1 MAAGVV
7 DRVRDRPEEVGLAD
21 ARVSWTWVEVNDV
34 FNRAANFYRSLGF
47 VERRVC
53 VFAENSAETLVAYQ
67 AGVIAGI
74 STVAVSFHLT
84 AEELVYILQD
94 SESAVVVCG
103 PETAARAVEAAQK
116 AGGVRVVGWR
126 CDGLD
131 GVSPWEDALAD
142 ASADE
147 PPRDVRPLPHLHY
160 TSGTTG
166 FPKGTDSPPTM
177 VPGGDDVDEHLRLLL
192 ERMLVNPEGGGV
204 FLVVSP
210 LYHVGTL
217 TSTKA
222 IFFGTAM
229 VVQGRFDAEGT
240 LANIDTYDV
249 TTSLMVPTH
258 FQRLLALPDDVK
270 ARYDTSSLQRVAHT
284 GAICPVEVKRAMI
297 EWFGPVIS
305 EGYGATEAG
314 TTNFITSEE
323 WLAHPGSVGLTIP
336 PFELLVLD
344 DEGTRLGP
352 NQEGRLCYRDT
363 TGRGVVYHNRPDAT
377 ADATIEPG
385 VFTMGEIG
393 YADEEGYV
401 YITDRASDLV
411 ISGGVNIYPAEA
423 ERVLIEHPGVADV
436 ACIGVPDADMG
447 EQLKALVI
455 PADPA
460 DPPSADELIAHC
472 RQHLAGF
479 KCPKTVD
486 LVDDVGRN
494 AMGKVNKKRLR
505 APYWETTPT

>member
-7 DRVRDRPEEVGLAD
+7 DRVRDRPTEVGLAD
-21 ARVSWTWVEVNDV
+21 ARVTLTWVEVNDL
-34 FNRAANFYRSLGF
+34 FNRAANFYRSLALDG
-47 VERRVC
+47 RRVC

-67 AGVIAGI
+67 AGVLAGI

-84 AEELVYILQD
+84 AEELVYILRD
-94 SESAVVVCG
+94 SDTAVVVCG
-103 PETAARAVEAAQK
+103 PETVERALEAAAQVS
-116 AGGVRVVGWR
+116 GVRVVGWR
-126 CDGLD
+126 SEGVE
-131 GVSPWEDALAD
+131 GVSSWEQALAE
-142 ASADE
+142 ASDSE
-147 PPRDVRPLPHLHY
+147 PPRAVRPLPHLHY

-166 FPKGTDSPPTM
+166 FPKGTDSPPAM
-177 VPGGDDVDEHLRLLL
+177 VPGGDDVDDHLRLLL
-192 ERMLVNPEGGGV
+192 ERMLVNPDGGGV

-217 TSTKA
+217 TSSKA

-229 VVQGRFDAEGT
+229 IVQGRFDAEGT
-240 LANIDTYDV
+240 LANIDGYGV
-249 TTSLMVPTH
+249 TTSVMVPTH
-258 FQRLLALPDDVK
+258 FQRLLALPDEVK
-270 ARYDTSSLQRVAHT
+270 ARYDLSTLERVAHT
-284 GAICPVEVKRAMI
+284 GAICPVDVKRAMI
-297 EWFGPVIS
+297 DWFGPVIA

-314 TTNFITSEE
+314 TTNFITSAE

-344 DEGTRLGP
+344 DEGNLLGP
-352 NQEGRLCYRDT
+352 HQEGRLCYRDT

-393 YADEEGYV
+393 YADDEGYV
-401 YITDRASDLV
+401 YITDRASDMV
-411 ISGGVNIYPAEA
+411 ISGGVNVYPAEA
-423 ERVLIEHPGVADV
+423 ERVLIEHPGVLDV

-460 DPPSADELIAHC
+460 DPPNADELITYC
-472 RQHLAGF
+472 RARLAGF
-479 KCPKTVD
+479 KCPRSVD
-486 LVDDVGRN
+486 LVGDIGRN
-494 AMGKVNKKRLR
+494 AMGKVNRKRLR
-505 APYWETTPT
+505 APYWERSSN